1 MVSVALRNKFL
12 ECCLY
17 VCVLSHFSHIQL
29 SATLWTMAFQAP
41 LSMGFSR
48 QEYWSGVPFP
58 SPGMVLRRLEL
69 DITGR
74 KFLLVLSCF
83 CTSFEKRN

>member
-12 ECCLY
+12 EWCLHA
-17 VCVLSHFSHIQL
+17 CMLSHFSHVQL
-29 SATLWTMAFQAP
+29 SVTLWTMACKAP

-58 SPGMVLRRLEL
+58 SPGMVLRRMEL
-69 DITGR
+69 DIIGR
-74 KFLLVLSCF
+74 QFLLVISCV
-83 CTSFEKRN
+83 CTSFEKN